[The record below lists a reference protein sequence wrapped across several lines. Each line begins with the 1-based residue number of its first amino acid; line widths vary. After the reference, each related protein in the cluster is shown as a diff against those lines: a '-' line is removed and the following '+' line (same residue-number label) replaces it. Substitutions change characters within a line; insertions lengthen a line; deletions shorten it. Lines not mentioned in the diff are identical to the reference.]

1 MKTTGKL
8 TPTNITKKLLP
19 IFLMML
25 AITFV
30 SITSATA
37 QPAPQVIPADMSCG
51 VCGMHPAKFVKWQTQ
66 IIFSDGVMVPFDGGK
81 DMFKYILN
89 TTKYDQK
96 HTSDDITAIWVKGF
110 NSGEW
115 LDGHKAV
122 YVVGSKVMG
131 PMGKELIPFNNADT
145 AKEFQAANGGMIKHF
160 TDIVMSDIQKLGMG
174 GMKMK
179 GMKGKEMNGK
189 MQGGM

>member
-1 MKTTGKL
+1 MQTARKF

-19 IFLMML
+19 ILLIIL
-25 AITFV
+25 AMTFISV
-30 SITSATA
+30 TSATA
-37 QPAPQVIPADMSCG
+37 QPAPQVIPEDISCG

-66 IIFSDGVMVPFDGGK
+66 IIFSDGDMVPFDGGK

-96 HTSDDITAIWVKGF
+96 HTRDDITAIWVKGF
-110 NSGEW
+110 NSGTW
-115 LDGHKAV
+115 LDGKDAV
-122 YVVGSKVMG
+122 YVVGSKIMG
-131 PMGKELIPFNNADT
+131 PMGKELIPFNNGDT

-174 GMKMK
+174 KMGAK
-179 GMKGKEMNGK
+179 GN